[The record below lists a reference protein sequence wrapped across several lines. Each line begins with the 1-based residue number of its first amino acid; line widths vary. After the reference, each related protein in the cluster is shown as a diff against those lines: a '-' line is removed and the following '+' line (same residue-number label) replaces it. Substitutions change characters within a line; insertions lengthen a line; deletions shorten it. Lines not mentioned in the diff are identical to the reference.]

1 MCYRFANVG
10 YTICQIMIKIEIKEW
25 SRTCDG
31 GCCDTY
37 GTDVYVDG
45 VQVNESD
52 VSEKEELLIAVLKH
66 LGIEAE
72 IVIEYQNMDAY
83 IEQDGE

>member
-1 MCYRFANVG
+1 
-10 YTICQIMIKIEIKEW
+10 MIKIEIKEW
-25 SRTCDG
+25 SRTCGD
-31 GCCDTY
+31 GCCYTY
-37 GTDVYVDG
+37 GTDVFMDG

-72 IVIEYQNMDAY
+72 IVIEYQDMDAY

>member
-1 MCYRFANVG
+1 
-10 YTICQIMIKIEIKEW
+10 MIKIEVKEW
-25 SRTCDG
+25 SHTCGD

-45 VQVNESD
+45 VQVNEFD
-52 VSEKEELLIAVLKH
+52 VSEKEALLMAVLKH

-72 IVIEYQNMDAY
+72 IVSEYEDMDDYA
-83 IEQDGE
+83 EQDGE

>member
-1 MCYRFANVG
+1 
-10 YTICQIMIKIEIKEW
+10 MIKIEIKEW
-25 SRTCDG
+25 SRTCGD

-37 GTDVYVDG
+37 GTDVFMDG
-45 VQVNESD
+45 VQVNEFD
-52 VSEKEELLIAVLKH
+52 VSEQEALLIAVIKH

-72 IVIEYQNMDAY
+72 IVIEYEDMDAY

>member
-1 MCYRFANVG
+1 
-10 YTICQIMIKIEIKEW
+10 MIKIEIKEW
-25 SRTCDG
+25 SRTCGD
-31 GCCDTY
+31 GCCNTY
-37 GTDVYVDG
+37 GTDVFMDG

-72 IVIEYQNMDAY
+72 IVIEYQDMDAY
-83 IEQDGE
+83 IEQEIE

>member
-1 MCYRFANVG
+1 M
-10 YTICQIMIKIEIKEW
+10 
-25 SRTCDG
+25 
-31 GCCDTY
+31 
-37 GTDVYVDG
+37 DG

-72 IVIEYQNMDAY
+72 IVIEYQDMDAY